1 MGASL
6 VHPHAITF
14 MESCRNVLIEFVYRE
29 AHAQIQS
36 LGSGIR
42 HKYNVDEVI
51 AYALNRLPAMFASTD
66 IELQQKRQECMLMRE
81 NITKMTR
88 QALIAVRRDPLR
100 QPQPLVDIELANA
113 PYALLSVQE
122 LLGWQNLMWCDVPK
136 ALEEALENA
145 IAKYNSGNLSP
156 RVSKY
161 GALGRRQIN
170 AQMYLTKTSQKCS
183 VAPESKQREYDAY
196 MIESNHLVHS
206 LERLV
211 IRMAQN
217 RAQNFP
223 PAELKFIRLEDVLA
237 KTLNRLP
244 PLYATSEK
252 GLNHLR
258 YYAQM
263 NIGSEVAIMVHEAML
278 EVRNLSYQK
287 INPLMFHRIRHE
299 REHALVKVRK
309 LLLNRDV
316 KWQNLVEVVSQ
327 SLELAKTGKV
337 CWERSPSKTSVM

>member
-1 MGASL
+1 
-6 VHPHAITF
+6 

-42 HKYNVDEVI
+42 HKYSVNEVI

-66 IELQQKRQECMLMRE
+66 IELQQKRQECLLMRE

-88 QALIAVRRDPLR
+88 QALIAVCSDPLR
-100 QPQPLVDIELANA
+100 QPQPLADIELANA
-113 PYALLSVQE
+113 PYALFCVQE

-145 IAKYNSGNLSP
+145 IAKYNSENLP
-156 RVSKY
+156 TKLSKY
-161 GALGRRQIN
+161 GLLGRRHIN
-170 AQMYLTKTSQKCS
+170 SQMTDDTAQKCS
-183 VAPESKQREYDAY
+183 VASESKQSEYDVY

-211 IRMAQN
+211 IRIAQKHA
-217 RAQNFP
+217 RNFP
-223 PAELKFIRLEDVLA
+223 STELKFIRLEDVLA
-237 KTLNRLP
+237 RTLNQLP
-244 PLYATSEK
+244 PLYSTSEK

-258 YYAQM
+258 NYAKM
-263 NIGSEVAIMVHEAML
+263 NIVSEVTTMVHEAML

-287 INPLMFHRIRHE
+287 INPLMFHQIRHE
-299 REHALVKVRK
+299 REHALVAVSK

-316 KWQNLVEVVSQ
+316 KWQNLAEVVAQ
-327 SLELAKTGKV
+327 SLEQAKMGNL
-337 CWERSPSKTSVM
+337 CWERSSSKTSVPAKGGFEKQFM